1 MAGPMDSVSMVWSIS
16 AWLCDASAY
25 LVSRFDFLRLIDL
38 YSFNLNPATSTP
50 RSIDPIATFRREF
63 GWLRGPSTSAVSRF
77 ALLRW
82 FLIDTLDLDLYRFDL
97 HAAASTLPSNE
108 SNDSIGPFR
117 CISTWLRA
125 THAFEVSRFDFM
137 CLADFFS
144 FNFES
149 SVSTSTR
156 NDSVQTFCVSD
167 GWPG

>member
-1 MAGPMDSVSMVWSIS
+1 MDSVLTVWSIS
-16 AWLCDASAY
+16 TWLRDASAY

-38 YSFNLNPATSTP
+38 YSFDLNPAASTP

-63 GWLRGPSTSAVSRF
+63 GWLRGPGMSTVSRF

-97 HAAASTLPSNE
+97 HAAASTSPSNE

-117 CISTWLRA
+117 CISTWLCA
-125 THAFEVSRFDFM
+125 THTFEVSRFDFM
-137 CLADFFS
+137 CLADFFC

-149 SVSTSTR
+149 SVSTSTC